1 MGSME
6 GKCYRNQERELDT
19 DTSQPE
25 ILGSRWQADRPPQ
38 ERSHYLS
45 WCVFSNPHPLS
56 QSRRQQE
63 SSYFISLMYSL
74 SVVRIPCSVTS
85 AYYIPP
91 QLHANVRHPIDWNC
105 ERQLFFCPKLMQNS
119 KEWCFQ
125 VNLNYSGLPLFSSH
139 VKNKVWQGWQ
149 EESSSLC
156 PEVKL
161 LSGEGRNKLLQK
173 SGGFT
178 DNSCY
183 YLCQTGKAS
192 SECGK
197 EERGMLF
204 IQCWKT
210 DYLPDCKEYQKGIES
225 LCLN

>member
-1 MGSME
+1 MTGRQTPS
-6 GKCYRNQERELDT
+6 GKVPLPVLVCVLKSPSPLSVTQTTGVFLFHFFNVFTFSGEDSVLSYFSLLYPTSATCQC
-19 DTSQPE
+19 DTSNW
-25 ILGSRWQADRPPQ
+25 LKLWK
-38 ERSHYLS
+38 
-45 WCVFSNPHPLS
+45 
-56 QSRRQQE
+56 
-63 SSYFISLMYSL
+63 
-74 SVVRIPCSVTS
+74 TT
-85 AYYIPP
+85 
-91 QLHANVRHPIDWNC
+91 
-105 ERQLFFCPKLMQNS
+105 FFCPKLMQNS

-225 LCLN
+225 FCLN